1 MCKDI
6 TVLTCHIGSFNPYS
20 DYPISLLL
28 IDLSFFPMMLTIL
41 RSESIID
48 TYWVNPNL
56 VERCCIC
63 ATELRFSCSSF
74 KNSIPRYRY
83 WIKGQIALLRKPGE
97 GGLMFQRANPSLP
110 RFAWRLYREKEK
122 GLHAGAT
129 CLLFSEIIISITQF
143 QVAVMSHLWLELY
156 LSHKSLVS

>member
-1 MCKDI
+1 MCKDT
-6 TVLTCHIGSFNPYS
+6 TVPTCHIGSFNPYR

-28 IDLSFFPMMLTIL
+28 IDLPFSPMMLTIL

-74 KNSIPRYRY
+74 KNSIARYRC

-97 GGLMFQRANPSLP
+97 GSLMFQRANSSLP

-122 GLHAGAT
+122 GLTYWGYMPPVFRDNRLHNSVSSS
-129 CLLFSEIIISITQF
+129 CH
-143 QVAVMSHLWLELY
+143 V
-156 LSHKSLVS
+156 SLVVQTLYES